1 MPNKEKLNNSINND
15 FNKVNNYNKIIK
27 KIEGVNMKDKK
38 IVWKISLIPIC
49 LAIILGNILFI
60 NYKNDE
66 NKSLNSK
73 DSYSDSKEKIEI
85 YINNIDKLGATL
97 IDADV
102 KVVNEEK
109 NSIWISILSNIVIP
123 EQLEK
128 KESYMLYT
136 RKDKE
141 SPYDILNS
149 YVYNYYN
156 EETLSSVRISF
167 SNKNKPL
174 RDYHFSEEGAKETTI
189 NNVKMKIFKY
199 ENIYFTEFNYKD
211 YNFDIETTNIT
222 QDELINLL
230 KSII

>member
-1 MPNKEKLNNSINND
+1 
-15 FNKVNNYNKIIK
+15 
-27 KIEGVNMKDKK
+27 MKYKK

-102 KVVNEEK
+102 KVVNEEE
-109 NSIWISILSNIVIP
+109 NSIWISIVSNIVIP

-156 EETLSSVRISF
+156 EETLSSIRISF

>member
-102 KVVNEEK
+102 KVVNEEE

-156 EETLSSVRISF
+156 EETLSSIRISF

>member
-27 KIEGVNMKDKK
+27 KIEGVNMKNKK

-73 DSYSDSKEKIEI
+73 TSYSDSKENIEI

-102 KVVNEEK
+102 KVVNEEE

-156 EETLSSVRISF
+156 EETLSSIRISF

>member
-27 KIEGVNMKDKK
+27 KIEGVNMKYKK

-49 LAIILGNILFI
+49 LAIILG
-60 NYKNDE
+60 
-66 NKSLNSK
+66 
-73 DSYSDSKEKIEI
+73 
-85 YINNIDKLGATL
+85 KLGAIL

-102 KVVNEEK
+102 KVVNEEE
-109 NSIWISILSNIVIP
+109 NSIWISIVSNIVIP

-156 EETLSSVRISF
+156 EETLSSIRISF

>member
-27 KIEGVNMKDKK
+27 KIEGVNMKYKK

-97 IDADV
+97 TDADV
-102 KVVNEEK
+102 KVVNEEE
-109 NSIWISILSNIVIP
+109 NSIWISIVSNIVIP

-156 EETLSSVRISF
+156 EETLSSIRISF

>member
-1 MPNKEKLNNSINND
+1 MQNKEKLNNSINND

-102 KVVNEEK
+102 KVVNEEE

>member
-1 MPNKEKLNNSINND
+1 
-15 FNKVNNYNKIIK
+15 
-27 KIEGVNMKDKK
+27 MKDKK

-102 KVVNEEK
+102 KVVNEEE

-156 EETLSSVRISF
+156 EETLSSIRISF

>member
-27 KIEGVNMKDKK
+27 KIEGVNMKYKK

-102 KVVNEEK
+102 KVVNEEE
-109 NSIWISILSNIVIP
+109 NSIWISIVSNIVIP

-156 EETLSSVRISF
+156 EETLSSIRISF

>member
-102 KVVNEEK
+102 KVVNEEE

>member
-73 DSYSDSKEKIEI
+73 TSYSDSKENIEI

-97 IDADV
+97 IDADE
-102 KVVNEEK
+102 KVVNEEE

-156 EETLSSVRISF
+156 EETLSSIRISF